1 MKYSISKLSRL
12 SMLKMSKDEEKMIN
26 KKVEAIGELLE
37 KLESIELPKEAFV
50 LAPEGTHERDDIPSN
65 FDSDEIIKIFN
76 NVKDRLVKGPK
87 TL

>member
-1 MKYSISKLSRL
+1 MKYSINKLSKL
-12 SMLKMSKDEEKMIN
+12 SMLKISKDEEKMIS

-37 KLESIELPKEAFV
+37 KLDAIEPPKEAFV
-50 LAPEGTHERDDIPSN
+50 LAPEGFHEREDVPEN

-76 NVKDRLVKGPK
+76 NVKERFVKGPK